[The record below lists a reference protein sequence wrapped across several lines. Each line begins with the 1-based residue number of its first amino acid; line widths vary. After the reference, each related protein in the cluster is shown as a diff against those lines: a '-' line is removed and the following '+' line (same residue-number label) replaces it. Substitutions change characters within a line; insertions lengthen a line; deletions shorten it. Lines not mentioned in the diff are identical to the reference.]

1 MVFRIF
7 TSIEVT
13 RGALMK
19 AAWYT
24 QNGEAQDVM
33 QLGELPT
40 PSPQVGEV
48 LVRLA
53 TSGVNPSDVKSRRAR
68 PLTGPLVVPHSDGAG
83 VIEAVGAGV
92 SASRVGQRVWVWN
105 GQWLRPMGTCAQYIA
120 LPEAQTVPLPDGTDF
135 AAGAC
140 MGIPG
145 LTAVQTVILAERLA
159 GDLRG
164 QTVLVTGAS
173 SAVGHYVTQMVRL
186 AGGRVIGTVGSEA
199 KAAHARAAGMQE
211 AVFYKTESVP
221 ERVKAF
227 TQGRGA
233 DVIIDMD
240 FSTTAQWAAEGAL
253 APHGQVV
260 CYGSN
265 ALDVSLP
272 FRPWLFQSMC
282 VKFFLVYDLTAVDRQ
297 RAVARLSDMLANNQ
311 LQHSIGA
318 RFTLDQ
324 VAQAH
329 RTVEAGQTVGN
340 VVVDL

>member
-1 MVFRIF
+1 
-7 TSIEVT
+7 
-13 RGALMK
+13 MK
-19 AAWYT
+19 AAWYSH
-24 QNGEAQDVM
+24 NGEAQDVM
-33 QLGELPT
+33 QVGELPT
-40 PSPQVGEV
+40 PSPQPGEV

-68 PLTGPLVVPHSDGAG
+68 PLSDPLIVPHSDGAG

-92 SASRVGQRVWVWN
+92 SASRVGERVWVWN
-105 GQWLRPMGTCAQYIA
+105 GQWQRPMGTCAQYIA
-120 LPEAQTVPLPDGTDF
+120 LPAAQAVALPEGTDF

-145 LTAVQTVILAERLA
+145 LTAVQAVILAERLG

-164 QTVLVTGAS
+164 QNILVTGAS
-173 SAVGHYVTQMVRL
+173 SAVGHYITQMVTQ
-186 AGGRVIGTVGSEA
+186 AGGRVIGTVGSQA
-199 KAAHARAAGMQE
+199 KAEHARSAGMQE

-240 FSTTAQWAAEGAL
+240 FSTTAAWAAEGAL

-265 ALDVSLP
+265 ALEVPLP
-272 FRPWLFQSMC
+272 FRPWLFQSMG
-282 VKFFLVYDLTAVDRQ
+282 VKFFLVYDLTAADRLA
-297 RAVARLSDMLANNQ
+297 AVARLSGMLVAGQ

-318 RFTLDQ
+318 RYALDQ

-340 VVVDL
+340 VVIDL

>member
-1 MVFRIF
+1 
-7 TSIEVT
+7 
-13 RGALMK
+13 MK

-33 QLGELPT
+33 LVGELST
-40 PSPQVGEV
+40 PSPQPGEV

-68 PLTGPLVVPHSDGAG
+68 PVNDPLIVPHSDGAG

-92 SASRVGQRVWVWN
+92 PAARVGERVWIWN
-105 GQWLRPMGTCAQYIA
+105 GQWQRPLGTCAEYIA
-120 LPEAQTVPLPDGTDF
+120 LPAAQAVALPEGVDF

-145 LTAVQTVILAERLA
+145 LTAVQAVILAERLA

-173 SAVGHYVTQMVRL
+173 SAVGHYITQMVTL
-186 AGGRVIGTVGSEA
+186 AGGRVIGTVGSEV
-199 KAAHARAAGMQE
+199 KAAHARTAGMQE
-211 AVFYKTESVP
+211 AIFYKTESVP
-221 ERVKAF
+221 ERVKAL
-227 TQGRGA
+227 TNGRGA

-240 FSTTAQWAAEGAL
+240 FSTTARWAAEGAL
-253 APHGQVV
+253 APHCQVV

-265 ALDVSLP
+265 ALEVPLP
-272 FRPWLFQSMC
+272 FRPWLYQSMG
-282 VKFFLVYDLTAVDRQ
+282 VKFFLVYDLTPADRRVAVQ
-297 RAVARLSDMLANNQ
+297 RLSDMLVANQ

-318 RFTLDQ
+318 RFTLNQ

-340 VVVDL
+340 VVIDL

>member
-1 MVFRIF
+1 
-7 TSIEVT
+7 
-13 RGALMK
+13 MK

-33 QLGELPT
+33 LVGELST
-40 PSPQVGEV
+40 PSPQPGEV

-68 PLTGPLVVPHSDGAG
+68 PVNDPLIVPHSDGAG

-92 SASRVGQRVWVWN
+92 PAARVGERVWIWN
-105 GQWLRPMGTCAQYIA
+105 GQWQRPLGTCAEYIA
-120 LPEAQTVPLPDGTDF
+120 LPAAQAVALPEGVDF

-145 LTAVQTVILAERLA
+145 LTAVQAVILAERLA

-173 SAVGHYVTQMVRL
+173 SAVGHYITQMVAL
-186 AGGRVIGTVGSEA
+186 AGGRVIGTVGSEV
-199 KAAHARAAGMQE
+199 KAAHARTAGMQE
-211 AVFYKTESVP
+211 AIFYKTESVP
-221 ERVKAF
+221 ERVKAL
-227 TQGRGA
+227 TNGRGA

-240 FSTTAQWAAEGAL
+240 FSTTARWAAEGAL

-265 ALDVSLP
+265 ALEVPLP
-272 FRPWLFQSMC
+272 FRPWLYQSMG
-282 VKFFLVYDLTAVDRQ
+282 VKFFLVYDLTPADRRVAVQ
-297 RAVARLSDMLANNQ
+297 RLSDMLVANQ

-318 RFTLDQ
+318 RFTLNQ

-340 VVVDL
+340 VVIDL

>member
-1 MVFRIF
+1 MQ
-7 TSIEVT
+7 
-13 RGALMK
+13 

-24 QNGEAQDVM
+24 RNGEAQDVM
-33 QLGELPT
+33 VVGELPT
-40 PSPQVGEV
+40 PTAQAGEV

-68 PLTGPLVVPHSDGAG
+68 ALTDPLIVPHSDGAG

-92 SASRVGQRVWVWN
+92 NAARVGERVWLWN
-105 GQWLRPMGTCAQYIA
+105 GQWQRPMGTCAQYIA
-120 LPEAQTVPLPDGTDF
+120 LPQAQAVPLPAHTDM

-145 LTAVQTVILAERLA
+145 LTAVQAVILAERLA

-173 SAVGHYVTQMVRL
+173 SAVGHYITQMVTL
-186 AGGRVIGTVGSEA
+186 AGGRAIGTVGSEA
-199 KAAHARAAGMQE
+199 KAAHARAAGLQE
-211 AVFYKTESVP
+211 AIFYKTESVP
-221 ERVKAF
+221 DHVKTL

-240 FSTTAQWAAEGAL
+240 FSTTAAWASQGAL
-253 APHGQVV
+253 AAHGQVV

-265 ALDVSLP
+265 ALEVALP
-272 FRPWLFQSMC
+272 FRPWLFQSLG
-282 VKFFLVYDLTAVDRQ
+282 VQFFLVYDLTPAQRQ
-297 RAVARLSDMLANNQ
+297 QAVARLQQLLQDQQ

-318 RFTLDQ
+318 RFALDQ

-340 VVVDL
+340 VVIDM

>member
-1 MVFRIF
+1 
-7 TSIEVT
+7 
-13 RGALMK
+13 MK
-19 AAWYT
+19 AAWYSR
-24 QNGEAQDVM
+24 NGEAQDVM
-33 QLGELPT
+33 QVGELPT
-40 PSPQVGEV
+40 PSPQPGEV

-68 PLTGPLVVPHSDGAG
+68 PLNAPLIVPHSDGAG

-92 SASRVGQRVWVWN
+92 SASRVGERGWVWN
-105 GQWLRPMGTCAQYIA
+105 GQWQRPMGTCAQYIA
-120 LPEAQTVPLPDGTDF
+120 LPAAQAVALPEGTDF

-145 LTAVQTVILAERLA
+145 LTAVQAVILAERLG
-159 GDLRG
+159 GDWRG
-164 QTVLVTGAS
+164 QNILVTGAS
-173 SAVGHYVTQMVRL
+173 SAVGHYITQMVTQ
-186 AGGRVIGTVGSEA
+186 AGGRVIGTVGSQA
-199 KAAHARAAGMQE
+199 KAEHARTAGMQE

-221 ERVKAF
+221 ERVKAL

-240 FSTTAQWAAEGAL
+240 FSTTAAWAAEGAL

-265 ALDVSLP
+265 ALEVPLP
-272 FRPWLFQSMC
+272 FRPWLFQSMG
-282 VKFFLVYDLTAVDRQ
+282 VKFFLVYDLTAADRLV
-297 RAVARLSDMLANNQ
+297 AVARLSDMLAARQ

-318 RFTLDQ
+318 RYALDQ

-340 VVVDL
+340 VVIEL

>member
-1 MVFRIF
+1 
-7 TSIEVT
+7 
-13 RGALMK
+13 MK

-33 QLGELPT
+33 QVGELPT
-40 PSPQVGEV
+40 PTPQAGEV
-48 LVRLA
+48 LVRLV
-53 TSGVNPSDVKSRRAR
+53 TSGVNPSDVKSRRSR
-68 PLTGPLVVPHSDGAG
+68 PLTDPLVVPHSDGAG

-92 SASRVGQRVWVWN
+92 SADRVGQRVWVWN
-105 GQWLRPMGTCAQYIA
+105 GQWQRALGTCAQYIA
-120 LPEAQTVPLPDGTDF
+120 LPEAQAVALPDDTDF

-145 LTAVQTVILAERLA
+145 LTAVQSVILAERLA

-173 SAVGHYVTQMVRL
+173 SAVGHYITQMVCL

-199 KAAHARAAGMQE
+199 KAAHARAAGMAE
-211 AVFYKTESVP
+211 AIFYKTESVP
-221 ERVKAF
+221 ERVKAL
-227 TQGRGA
+227 THGRGA

-240 FSTTAQWAAEGAL
+240 FSTTARWAAEGAL
-253 APHGQVV
+253 AAHGQVV

-265 ALDVSLP
+265 ALDVSMP
-272 FRPWLFQSMC
+272 FRPWLFQSMG
-282 VKFFLVYDLTAVDRQ
+282 VKFFLVYDLTPADRQ
-297 RAVARLSDMLANNQ
+297 KAVARLSAMLAQQQ

-318 RFTLDQ
+318 RFALEQ
-324 VAQAH
+324 IAQAH
-329 RTVEAGQTVGN
+329 QTVEAGQTVGN

>member
-1 MVFRIF
+1 
-7 TSIEVT
+7 
-13 RGALMK
+13 MK

-33 QLGELPT
+33 LVGELST
-40 PSPQVGEV
+40 PSPQPGEV

-68 PLTGPLVVPHSDGAG
+68 PVNDPLIVPHSDGAG

-92 SASRVGQRVWVWN
+92 PAARVGERVWIWN
-105 GQWLRPMGTCAQYIA
+105 GQWQRHLGTCAEYIA
-120 LPEAQTVPLPDGTDF
+120 LPAAQAVALPEGVDF

-145 LTAVQTVILAERLA
+145 LTAVQAVILAERLA

-173 SAVGHYVTQMVRL
+173 SAVGHYITQMVTL
-186 AGGRVIGTVGSEA
+186 AGGRVIGTVGSEV
-199 KAAHARAAGMQE
+199 KAAHARTAGMQE
-211 AVFYKTESVP
+211 AIFYKTESVP
-221 ERVKAF
+221 ERVKAL
-227 TQGRGA
+227 TNGRGA

-240 FSTTAQWAAEGAL
+240 FSTTARWAAEGAL

-265 ALDVSLP
+265 ALEVPLP
-272 FRPWLFQSMC
+272 FRPWLYQSMG
-282 VKFFLVYDLTAVDRQ
+282 VKFFLVYDLTPADRRVAVQ
-297 RAVARLSDMLANNQ
+297 RLSDMLVANQ

-318 RFTLDQ
+318 RFTLNQ

-340 VVVDL
+340 VVIDL

>member
-1 MVFRIF
+1 
-7 TSIEVT
+7 
-13 RGALMK
+13 MK
-19 AAWYT
+19 AAWYSR
-24 QNGEAQDVM
+24 NGEAQDVM
-33 QLGELPT
+33 QVGDLPT
-40 PSPQVGEV
+40 PSLKSGEV

-68 PLTGPLVVPHSDGAG
+68 PLSDPLIVPHSDGAG
-83 VIEAVGAGV
+83 VIEAVGEGV
-92 SASRVGQRVWVWN
+92 PVSRVGERVWVWN
-105 GQWLRPMGTCAQYIA
+105 GQWQRPMGTCAQFIA
-120 LPEAQTVPLPDGTDF
+120 LPAAQAVALPEGTDF

-145 LTAVQTVILAERLA
+145 LTAVQAVILAERLG

-164 QTVLVTGAS
+164 QNVLVTGAS
-173 SAVGHYVTQMVRL
+173 SAVGHYITQMVTQ

-199 KAAHARAAGMQE
+199 KAAHAQAAGMQD

-221 ERVKAF
+221 QRVKAL

-240 FSTTAQWAAEGAL
+240 FSTTAGWASEGAL

-265 ALDVSLP
+265 ALEVPLP
-272 FRPWLFQSMC
+272 FRPWLFQSMG
-282 VKFFLVYDLTAVDRQ
+282 VKFFLVYELTPADRQ
-297 RAVARLSDMLANNQ
+297 TAVARLSGMLAAGQ

-318 RFTLDQ
+318 RYPLDQ

-340 VVVDL
+340 VVIEL

>member
-1 MVFRIF
+1 
-7 TSIEVT
+7 
-13 RGALMK
+13 MK

-33 QLGELPT
+33 LVGELST
-40 PSPQVGEV
+40 PSPQPGEV

-68 PLTGPLVVPHSDGAG
+68 PVNDPLIVPHSDGAG

-92 SASRVGQRVWVWN
+92 PAARVGERVWIWN
-105 GQWLRPMGTCAQYIA
+105 GQWQRHLGTCAEYIA
-120 LPEAQTVPLPDGTDF
+120 LPAAQAVALPEGVDF

-145 LTAVQTVILAERLA
+145 LTAVQAVILAERLA

-173 SAVGHYVTQMVRL
+173 SAVGHYITQMVTL
-186 AGGRVIGTVGSEA
+186 AGGRVIGTVGSEV
-199 KAAHARAAGMQE
+199 KAAHARTAGMQE
-211 AVFYKTESVP
+211 AIFYKTESVP
-221 ERVKAF
+221 ERVKAL
-227 TQGRGA
+227 TNGRGA

-240 FSTTAQWAAEGAL
+240 FSTTARWAAEGAL
-253 APHGQVV
+253 APHCQVV

-265 ALDVSLP
+265 ALEVPLP
-272 FRPWLFQSMC
+272 FRPWLYQSMG
-282 VKFFLVYDLTAVDRQ
+282 VKFFLVYDLTPADRRVAVQ
-297 RAVARLSDMLANNQ
+297 RLSDMLVANQ

-318 RFTLDQ
+318 RFTLNQ

-340 VVVDL
+340 VVIDL

>member
-1 MVFRIF
+1 
-7 TSIEVT
+7 
-13 RGALMK
+13 MK
-19 AAWYT
+19 AAWYSR
-24 QNGEAQDVM
+24 NGEAQDVM
-33 QLGELPT
+33 QVGDLPT
-40 PSPQVGEV
+40 PSLKPGEV

-68 PLTGPLVVPHSDGAG
+68 PLSDPLIVPHSDGAG
-83 VIEAVGAGV
+83 VIEAVGQGV
-92 SASRVGQRVWVWN
+92 PVSRVGERVWVWN
-105 GQWLRPMGTCAQYIA
+105 GQWQRPMGTCAQFIA
-120 LPEAQTVPLPDGTDF
+120 LPAAQAVALPDGVDF

-145 LTAVQTVILAERLA
+145 LTAVQAVILAERLG

-164 QTVLVTGAS
+164 QNVLVTGAS
-173 SAVGHYVTQMVRL
+173 SAVGHYITQMVTQ

-199 KAAHARAAGMQE
+199 KAAHAQAAGMQD

-221 ERVKAF
+221 QRVKAL

-240 FSTTAQWAAEGAL
+240 FSTTAGWASEGAL

-265 ALDVSLP
+265 ALEVPLP
-272 FRPWLFQSMC
+272 FRPWLYQSMG
-282 VKFFLVYDLTAVDRQ
+282 VKFFLVYDLTPADRQ
-297 RAVARLSDMLANNQ
+297 TAVARLSGMLAAGQ

-318 RFTLDQ
+318 RFMLDQ

-340 VVVDL
+340 VVIEL

>member
-1 MVFRIF
+1 
-7 TSIEVT
+7 
-13 RGALMK
+13 MK
-19 AAWYT
+19 AAWYSR
-24 QNGEAQDVM
+24 NGEAQDVM
-33 QLGELPT
+33 QVGELPT
-40 PSPQVGEV
+40 PSLQPGEV

-68 PLTGPLVVPHSDGAG
+68 PLSDPLIVPHSDGAG

-92 SASRVGQRVWVWN
+92 SASRVGERVWVWN
-105 GQWLRPMGTCAQYIA
+105 GQWQRPMGTCAQYIA
-120 LPEAQTVPLPDGTDF
+120 LTAAQAVALPEGTDF

-145 LTAVQTVILAERLA
+145 LTAVQAVILAERLG

-164 QTVLVTGAS
+164 QNILVTGAS
-173 SAVGHYVTQMVRL
+173 SAVGHYITQMVTQ
-186 AGGRVIGTVGSEA
+186 AGGRVIGTVGSQA
-199 KAAHARAAGMQE
+199 KAEHARTAGMQE

-240 FSTTAQWAAEGAL
+240 FSTTAAWAAEGAL

-265 ALDVSLP
+265 ALEVPLP
-272 FRPWLFQSMC
+272 FRPWLFQSMG
-282 VKFFLVYDLTAVDRQ
+282 VKFFLVYDLTAADRLA
-297 RAVARLSDMLANNQ
+297 AVARLSGMLVAGQ

-318 RFTLDQ
+318 RYALDQ

-340 VVVDL
+340 VVIDL

>member
-1 MVFRIF
+1 
-7 TSIEVT
+7 
-13 RGALMK
+13 MK
-19 AAWYT
+19 AAWYSR
-24 QNGEAQDVM
+24 NGEAQDVM
-33 QLGELPT
+33 QVGDLPT
-40 PSPQVGEV
+40 PSLKSGEV

-68 PLTGPLVVPHSDGAG
+68 PLSDPLIVPHSDGAG
-83 VIEAVGAGV
+83 VIEAVGEGV
-92 SASRVGQRVWVWN
+92 PVSRVGERVWVWN
-105 GQWLRPMGTCAQYIA
+105 GQWQRPLGTCAQFIA
-120 LPEAQTVPLPDGTDF
+120 LPAAQAVALPEGTDF

-145 LTAVQTVILAERLA
+145 LTAVQAVILAERLG

-164 QTVLVTGAS
+164 QNVLVTGAS
-173 SAVGHYVTQMVRL
+173 SAVGHYITQMVTQ
-186 AGGRVIGTVGSEA
+186 AGGRVIGTVGSEG
-199 KAAHARAAGMQE
+199 KAVHAQAAGMQD
-211 AVFYKTESVP
+211 AVYYKTESVP
-221 ERVKAF
+221 QRVKAL

-240 FSTTAQWAAEGAL
+240 FSTTAGWASEGAL

-265 ALDVSLP
+265 ALEVPLP
-272 FRPWLFQSMC
+272 FRPWLFQSMG
-282 VKFFLVYDLTAVDRQ
+282 VKFFLVYDLTPADRQ
-297 RAVARLSDMLANNQ
+297 TAVARLSGMLAAGQ

-318 RFTLDQ
+318 RYPLDQ

-340 VVVDL
+340 VVIEL

>member
-1 MVFRIF
+1 
-7 TSIEVT
+7 
-13 RGALMK
+13 MK
-19 AAWYT
+19 AAWYI
-24 QNGEAQDVM
+24 QNGEADEVM
-33 QLGELPT
+33 QVGELPT
-40 PSPQVGEV
+40 PSPRAGEV

-68 PLTGPLVVPHSDGAG
+68 PLTDPLVVPHSDGAG
-83 VIEAVGAGV
+83 VIEAVGEGV
-92 SASRVGQRVWVWN
+92 SAGRLGQRVWVWN
-105 GQWLRPMGTCAQYIA
+105 GQWQRPMGTCAQFIA
-120 LPEAQTVPLPDGTDF
+120 LPEAQAVELPDGVDF

-145 LTAVQTVILAERLA
+145 LTAMQAVILAERLS

-164 QTVLVTGAS
+164 QTVLVSGTS
-173 SAVGHYVTQMVRL
+173 SAVGHYITQMVRL

-199 KAAHARAAGMQE
+199 KASHAREAGMHE
-211 AVFYKTESVP
+211 AIFYKTESVP
-221 ERVKAF
+221 ERVKAL

-233 DVIIDMD
+233 DVAIDMD
-240 FSTTAQWAAEGAL
+240 FASTARWAAEGAL

-265 ALDVSLP
+265 ALEVELP
-272 FRPWLFQSMC
+272 FRPWLFHSLG
-282 VKFFLVYDLTAVDRQ
+282 VKFFLVYDLSPADR
-297 RAVARLSDMLANNQ
+297 RNALARLTDLLARDQ
-311 LQHSIGA
+311 LSHTIGA

-329 RTVEAGQTVGN
+329 RTMEAGQTVGN

>member
-1 MVFRIF
+1 
-7 TSIEVT
+7 
-13 RGALMK
+13 MK
-19 AAWYT
+19 AAWYSR
-24 QNGEAQDVM
+24 NGEAQDVM
-33 QLGELPT
+33 QVGDLPT
-40 PSPQVGEV
+40 PSLKPGEV
-48 LVRLA
+48 LVRLV

-68 PLTGPLVVPHSDGAG
+68 PLSDPLIVPHSDGAG
-83 VIEAVGAGV
+83 VIEAVGQGV
-92 SASRVGQRVWVWN
+92 PASRVGERVWVWN
-105 GQWLRPMGTCAQYIA
+105 GQWQRPMGTCAQFIA
-120 LPEAQTVPLPDGTDF
+120 LPAAQAVALPEGTDF

-145 LTAVQTVILAERLA
+145 LTAVHAVILAERLG

-164 QTVLVTGAS
+164 QNVLVTGAS
-173 SAVGHYVTQMVRL
+173 SAVGHYITQMVTQ

-199 KAAHARAAGMQE
+199 KAAHAQAAGMQD

-221 ERVKAF
+221 QRVKAL

-240 FSTTAQWAAEGAL
+240 FSTTAGWASEGAL

-265 ALDVSLP
+265 ALEVPLP
-272 FRPWLFQSMC
+272 FRPWLFQSMG
-282 VKFFLVYDLTAVDRQ
+282 VKFFLVYDLTPADRQ
-297 RAVARLSDMLANNQ
+297 TAVARLSGMLAAGQ

-340 VVVDL
+340 VVIEL

>member
-1 MVFRIF
+1 
-7 TSIEVT
+7 
-13 RGALMK
+13 MK
-19 AAWYT
+19 AAWYSR
-24 QNGEAQDVM
+24 NGEAQDVM
-33 QLGELPT
+33 QVGELPT
-40 PSPQVGEV
+40 PSPQPGEV

-68 PLTGPLVVPHSDGAG
+68 PLSDPLIVPHSDGAG

-92 SASRVGQRVWVWN
+92 SASRVGERVWVWN
-105 GQWLRPMGTCAQYIA
+105 GQWQRPMGTCAQYIA
-120 LPEAQTVPLPDGTDF
+120 LPAAQAVALPEGTDF

-145 LTAVQTVILAERLA
+145 LTAVQAVILAERLG

-164 QTVLVTGAS
+164 QNILVTGAS
-173 SAVGHYVTQMVRL
+173 SAVGHYITQMVTQ
-186 AGGRVIGTVGSEA
+186 AGGRVIGTVGSQA
-199 KAAHARAAGMQE
+199 KAEHARTAGMQE

-240 FSTTAQWAAEGAL
+240 FSTTSAWAAEGAL

-265 ALDVSLP
+265 ALEVPLP
-272 FRPWLFQSMC
+272 FRPWLFQSMG
-282 VKFFLVYDLTAVDRQ
+282 VKFFLVYDLTAADRLA
-297 RAVARLSDMLANNQ
+297 AVARLSGMLVAGQ

-318 RFTLDQ
+318 RYALDQ

-340 VVVDL
+340 VVIDL

>member
-1 MVFRIF
+1 
-7 TSIEVT
+7 
-13 RGALMK
+13 MK
-19 AAWYT
+19 AAWYA

-40 PSPQVGEV
+40 PTPQAGEV
-48 LVRLA
+48 LVRLL

-68 PLTGPLVVPHSDGAG
+68 PLTDALVVPHSDGAG

-92 SASRVGQRVWVWN
+92 SAARVGQRVWVWN
-105 GQWLRPMGTCAQYIA
+105 GQWQRPMGTCAQYIA
-120 LPEAQTVPLPDGTDF
+120 LPEAQAVALPEGTDF

-145 LTAVQTVILAERLA
+145 LTAVQAVILAERLA

-173 SAVGHYVTQMVRL
+173 SAVGHYITQMVSL
-186 AGGRVIGTVGSEA
+186 AGGRVIGTVGSQA
-199 KAAHARAAGMQE
+199 KAAHARAAGLQE
-211 AVFYKTESVP
+211 AIFYKTESVP
-221 ERVKAF
+221 ERVKAL

-233 DVIIDMD
+233 EVIIDMD
-240 FSTTAQWAAEGAL
+240 FSTTARWAAEGAL

-265 ALDVSLP
+265 ALDVAMP
-272 FRPWLFQSMC
+272 FRPWLFQSMG
-282 VKFFLVYDLTAVDRQ
+282 VKFFLVYDLTPADRQ
-297 RAVARLSDMLANNQ
+297 GAVARLSAMLSQQQ

-324 VAQAH
+324 IALAH
-329 RTVEAGQTVGN
+329 QTVEAGQIVGN

>member
-1 MVFRIF
+1 
-7 TSIEVT
+7 
-13 RGALMK
+13 MK

-24 QNGEAQDVM
+24 QNGEAVDVM
-33 QLGELPT
+33 QVGELPT
-40 PSPQVGEV
+40 PSPRAGEV

-68 PLTGPLVVPHSDGAG
+68 PLTDPLVVPHSDGAG
-83 VIEAVGAGV
+83 VIEAVGEGV
-92 SASRVGQRVWVWN
+92 SAGRLGQRVWVWN
-105 GQWLRPMGTCAQYIA
+105 GQWQRPMGTCAQFIA
-120 LPEAQTVPLPDGTDF
+120 LPEAQAVELPDGVDF

-145 LTAVQTVILAERLA
+145 LTAMQAVILAERLS

-164 QTVLVTGAS
+164 QTVLVSGAS
-173 SAVGHYVTQMVRL
+173 SAVGHYITQMVRL
-186 AGGRVIGTVGSEA
+186 AGGRVIGTVGSVA
-199 KAAHARAAGMQE
+199 KASHAREAGMHE
-211 AVFYKTESVP
+211 AIFYKTESVP
-221 ERVKAF
+221 ERVKAL

-233 DVIIDMD
+233 DVAIDMD
-240 FSTTAQWAAEGAL
+240 FASTARWAAEGAL

-265 ALDVSLP
+265 ALEVELP
-272 FRPWLFQSMC
+272 FRPWLFHSLG
-282 VKFFLVYDLTAVDRQ
+282 VKFFLVYDLSPADR
-297 RAVARLSDMLANNQ
+297 RNALARLTDLLARHQ
-311 LQHSIGA
+311 LSHTIGA

>member
-1 MVFRIF
+1 
-7 TSIEVT
+7 
-13 RGALMK
+13 MK
-19 AAWYT
+19 AAWYSR
-24 QNGEAQDVM
+24 NGEAQDVM
-33 QLGELPT
+33 QVGDLPT
-40 PSPQVGEV
+40 PSPQAGEV

-68 PLTGPLVVPHSDGAG
+68 PVNDPLIVPHSDGAG
-83 VIEAVGAGV
+83 VIEAVGEGV
-92 SASRVGQRVWVWN
+92 PGSRVGERVWLWN
-105 GQWLRPMGTCAQYIA
+105 GQWQRPMGTCAQHIA
-120 LPEAQTVPLPDGTDF
+120 LPAAQAVALPEGVDF

-145 LTAVQTVILAERLA
+145 LTAVQAVILAERLS

-173 SAVGHYVTQMVRL
+173 SAVGHYITQMVTQ

-221 ERVKAF
+221 ERVKAL

-240 FSTTAQWAAEGAL
+240 FSTTAAWASEGAL

-265 ALDVSLP
+265 ALEVPLP
-272 FRPWLFQSMC
+272 FRPWLYQSMG
-282 VKFFLVYDLTAVDRQ
+282 VKFFLVYNLTAADRQ
-297 RAVARLSDMLANNQ
+297 TAVARLSGMLAARQ

-318 RFTLDQ
+318 RYALDQ

-340 VVVDL
+340 VVIEL

>member
-1 MVFRIF
+1 
-7 TSIEVT
+7 
-13 RGALMK
+13 MK
-19 AAWYT
+19 AAWYSR
-24 QNGEAQDVM
+24 NGEAQDVM
-33 QLGELPT
+33 QVGDLPT
-40 PSPQVGEV
+40 PSPLPGEV
-48 LVRLA
+48 QVRLA

-68 PLTGPLVVPHSDGAG
+68 PLSDPLIVPHSDGAG
-83 VIEAVGAGV
+83 VIEAVGQGV
-92 SASRVGQRVWVWN
+92 PVSRVGERVWVWN
-105 GQWLRPMGTCAQYIA
+105 GQWQRPMGTCAQFIA
-120 LPEAQTVPLPDGTDF
+120 LPAAQAVALPEGTDF

-145 LTAVQTVILAERLA
+145 LTAVQAVILAERLG

-164 QTVLVTGAS
+164 QNVLVTGAS
-173 SAVGHYVTQMVRL
+173 SAVGHYITQMVTQ
-186 AGGRVIGTVGSEA
+186 AGGRVIGTVGSEG
-199 KAAHARAAGMQE
+199 KAVHAQAAGMQE

-221 ERVKAF
+221 QRVKAL

-240 FSTTAQWAAEGAL
+240 FSTTAGWASEGAL

-265 ALDVSLP
+265 SLEVPLP
-272 FRPWLFQSMC
+272 FRPWLFQSMG
-282 VKFFLVYDLTAVDRQ
+282 VKFFLVYDLTPADRQ
-297 RAVARLSDMLANNQ
+297 TAVARLSGMLAAGQ

-318 RFTLDQ
+318 SFTLDQ

-340 VVVDL
+340 VVIEL

>member
-1 MVFRIF
+1 
-7 TSIEVT
+7 
-13 RGALMK
+13 MK

-33 QLGELPT
+33 QVGNLPT
-40 PSPQVGEV
+40 PSPQAGEV
-48 LVRLA
+48 LVRLG

-68 PLTGPLVVPHSDGAG
+68 PLTDPLVVPHSDGAG

-92 SASRVGQRVWVWN
+92 PASRVGERVWVWN
-105 GQWLRPMGTCAQYIA
+105 GQWQRPMGTCAQYIA
-120 LPEAQTVPLPDGTDF
+120 LPDVQAVALPEGTDF

-145 LTAVQTVILAERLA
+145 LTAVQAVILAERLV
-159 GDLRG
+159 GDWRG

-173 SAVGHYVTQMVRL
+173 SAVGHYITQMVCL

-199 KAAHARAAGMQE
+199 KAAHAKAAGME
-211 AVFYKTESVP
+211 DAIFYKTESVP
-221 ERVKAF
+221 ERVKAL

-233 DVIIDMD
+233 DIIIDMD
-240 FSTTAQWAAEGAL
+240 FSTTARWAAEGAL
-253 APHGQVV
+253 AAHGQVV

-265 ALDVSLP
+265 ALDVALP
-272 FRPWLFQSMC
+272 FRPWLFRSMG
-282 VKFFLVYDLTAVDRQ
+282 VKFFLVYDLTPADRQ
-297 RAVARLSDMLANNQ
+297 VAVARLSAMLALKQ

-318 RFTLDQ
+318 RFSLDQ
-324 VAQAH
+324 IAQAH
-329 RTVEAGQTVGN
+329 QAVEAGQTVGN

>member
-1 MVFRIF
+1 
-7 TSIEVT
+7 
-13 RGALMK
+13 MK

-33 QLGELPT
+33 LVGELST
-40 PSPQVGEV
+40 PSPQPGEV

-68 PLTGPLVVPHSDGAG
+68 PVNDPLIVPHSDGAG

-92 SASRVGQRVWVWN
+92 PAARVGERVWIWN
-105 GQWLRPMGTCAQYIA
+105 GQWQRPLGTCAEYIA
-120 LPEAQTVPLPDGTDF
+120 LPAAQAVALPEGVDF

-145 LTAVQTVILAERLA
+145 LTAVQAVILAERLA

-173 SAVGHYVTQMVRL
+173 SAVGHYITQMVTL
-186 AGGRVIGTVGSEA
+186 AGGRVIGTVGSEV
-199 KAAHARAAGMQE
+199 KAAHARTAGMQE
-211 AVFYKTESVP
+211 AIFYKTESVP
-221 ERVKAF
+221 ERVKAL
-227 TQGRGA
+227 TNGRGA

-240 FSTTAQWAAEGAL
+240 FSTTARWAAEGAL

-265 ALDVSLP
+265 ALEVPLP
-272 FRPWLFQSMC
+272 FRPWLYQSMG
-282 VKFFLVYDLTAVDRQ
+282 VKFFLVYDLMPADRRVAVQ
-297 RAVARLSDMLANNQ
+297 RLSDMLAANQ

-318 RFTLDQ
+318 RFALNQ

-340 VVVDL
+340 VVIDL

>member
-1 MVFRIF
+1 
-7 TSIEVT
+7 
-13 RGALMK
+13 MK
-19 AAWYT
+19 AAWYS

-33 QLGELPT
+33 QVGDLPT
-40 PSPQVGEV
+40 PSPQAGEV
-48 LVRLA
+48 LVRMA
-53 TSGVNPSDVKSRRAR
+53 CSGVNPSDVKSRRAR
-68 PLTGPLVVPHSDGAG
+68 PLTDPLVIPHSDGAG

-105 GQWLRPMGTCAQYIA
+105 GQWQRALGTCAQYIA
-120 LPEAQTVPLPDGTDF
+120 LPEAQAVALPEGTDF

-145 LTAVQTVILAERLA
+145 LTAVQSVILAERLA

-173 SAVGHYVTQMVRL
+173 SAVGHYITQMVTQ

-199 KAAHARAAGMQE
+199 KAVHARAAGLQE
-211 AVFYKTESVP
+211 AIFYKTESVP
-221 ERVKAF
+221 ERVKAL

-233 DVIIDMD
+233 EVIIDMD
-240 FSTTAQWAAEGAL
+240 FSTTARWAAEGAF
-253 APHGQVV
+253 ASHGQVV

-265 ALDVSLP
+265 ALEVSLP
-272 FRPWLFQSMC
+272 YRSWLHRSMG
-282 VKFFLVYDLTAVDRQ
+282 VKFFLVYELTPVDRQ
-297 RAVARLSDMLANNQ
+297 RAVNRLSLMLERNQ

-324 VAQAH
+324 IAQAH
-329 RTVEAGQTVGN
+329 QTVEAGQTVGN